1 MNIIIKAV
9 FISLGLWVLFLLT
22 RWALAAWGITDD
34 IDNRA
39 FRIVV
44 FAVLALIVA
53 VKK

>member
-1 MNIIIKAV
+1 MNIPIRAA
-9 FISLGLWVLFLLT
+9 FIYLGLWLLFLLI
-22 RWALAAWGITDD
+22 RWMLVAWGVTDD